1 MALSIDERIDRL
13 WLRIF
18 GFACDEWKEEEHKR
32 DKAGRFTKGSQS
44 AMKSV
49 KANITRGRNAMN
61 TAITE
66 KRTVHRAMY
75 NNELGW
81 IDFEWGDT
89 GKIKPNGKTKGAMG
103 ISHIIEARMRK
114 DGMSY
119 NQATKMLTQ
128 NIVETI
134 AKGKIVDIFERNN
147 VQNLKLDHK
156 GYRAALRK
164 AKGSNAWIVTAFE
177 LFEDGDRKGDGNT
190 IPTKHHSYSARN
202 DAGASK
208 FKLLR

>member
-13 WLRIF
+13 WLRIY

-32 DKAGRFTKGSQS
+32 DKAGRFSKGSQS

-75 NNELGW
+75 RNELGW

-89 GKIKPNGKTKGAMG
+89 GRIRPNGKTSGGMG
-103 ISHIIEARMRK
+103 LSHIIEARMRK
-114 DGMSY
+114 DGLTY
-119 NQATKMLTQ
+119 QNTVKML
-128 NIVETI
+128 V
-134 AKGKIVDIFERNN
+134 VDIVRVIAEGAETKRVYNEK
-147 VQNLKLDHK
+147 QKETRLTLDHDNHEVILIKKK
-156 GYRAALRK
+156 GNN
-164 AKGSNAWIVTAFE
+164 GWVVS
-177 LFEDGDRKGDGNT
+177 GDE
-190 IPTKHHSYSARN
+190 
-202 DAGASK
+202 K
-208 FKLLR
+208 FSTDNNK